1 MAKGYWIITFRS
13 VTDPAKL
20 SAYVAL
26 AAPVL
31 AAAGVRFVVRGM
43 PAKVYEAGVQERTV
57 VIEFESV
64 AQAIAVYESADYQQS
79 VEALAGGAEREV
91 RVIEGF
97 DQR

>member
-1 MAKGYWIITFRS
+1 MRRGYWIITFRS

-20 SAYVAL
+20 ANYVEL

-31 AAAGVRFVVRGM
+31 QGAGARFVVRGM

-64 AQAIAVYESADYQQS
+64 AKAIEVYESAAYQES
-79 VEALAGGAEREV
+79 VQALAGGAERDL
-91 RVIEGF
+91 RIIEAF
-97 DQR
+97 E